1 MNPTT
6 DPLRL
11 KVAAA
16 AARLIAEEGCG
27 YSQAKRRAS
36 RMVLGG
42 DTAPGALP
50 DNSEIERELRRYL
63 GLFAAETHP
72 PLLAALRRIAAA
84 VMERLE
90 TFNPHLAGAVLNG
103 TATEHSDI
111 ELQLYTDS
119 AKDVEMFLLNA
130 GVDFDAEAPVA
141 SERPC
146 PQERLSFL
154 WPAREPGL
162 PSSLRQVGVRLSVYE
177 TNAMRIAPKQRSSED
192 AALGL
197 HPVAAGGR
205 AGLPALRQLI
215 ADSTP

>member
-1 MNPTT
+1 
-6 DPLRL
+6 L
-11 KVAAA
+11 
-16 AARLIAEEGCG
+16 
-27 YSQAKRRAS
+27 
-36 RMVLGG
+36 VLGG
-42 DTAPGALP
+42 DAGPGALP

-90 TFNPHLAGAVLNG
+90 AFNPHLAGAVLNG

-130 GVDFDAEAPVA
+130 GVEFDAEAPDA

-154 WPAREPGL
+154 WPAHEAGL
-162 PSSLRQVGVRLSVYE
+162 PSSLRHVGVRLSVYE
-177 TNAMRIAPKQRSSED
+177 TNAMRIAPKQRTSED

-215 ADSTP
+215 SDSTP